1 MSTDD
6 DFSFLFDGLDDE
18 PATEVTGEVSNAA
31 DTAEQKRTAEQ
42 AAEAQERA
50 LLAEADRYEAML
62 PEIKAARPLPA
73 QPAEAEATPRLSG
86 AEWVAE
92 GVRQTLVP
100 KDPTR
105 YSVTVKVV
113 EDSVVAWVTGPSGV
127 DRDAMARRAVQR
139 LAARGNLGEFQVHLA
154 ADPRTVILQRS
165 GVGGSVSAWS
175 SHGTRGRLFFET
187 EAGRDKVFDLA
198 GLYQRRKKDAKVRRY
213 PGVIAFGEDHR
224 GGTATLRLRPGMTLA
239 QVKAAEGKLRQ
250 LFRAPDLAV
259 DSAPGAVDP
268 IIHLNTKPI
277 ARELPAS
284 CPLAPERLVR
294 VRTQPERF
302 AAAPDFVLPVG
313 VRIDDETGEVKP
325 ILVNQDAV
333 PHAAV
338 FGGTGSGKTVLL
350 SMMVRAAVLQGAEVV
365 LWDAKMG
372 KDMRALAFDRS
383 LPGVIHYAAGS
394 AAVLH
399 RTVLWVRHEYE
410 RRQALAE
417 RLAYRGIE
425 YRPTPLL
432 LVMDELPWWIDG
444 LKARK
449 GDHLK
454 AAEQTEAHISAI
466 AAEARELRVFFI
478 VAGQYAYVSGYSGAI
493 RTNTQ
498 TLISVGPP
506 KKINMDNLFA
516 TPDEKQRAVELSA
529 TIRKQDKGVG
539 VMLDD
544 STNEVVKFRGFF
556 NAPDS
561 PEAAR
566 FAAAVAQVPRLRR
579 FAYAL
584 PRGDVAGGDGSWAEW
599 TPVTDPSS
607 DSLPTRVLD
616 GPDGQP
622 LLEAEIDDPTSTSYR
637 PGRRPQPQV
646 HANPN

>member
-1 MSTDD
+1 MSTDSE
-6 DFSFLFDGLDDE
+6 FSFLFEGLDDE
-18 PATEVTGEVSNAA
+18 PRTEESGARA
-31 DTAEQKRTAEQ
+31 DAGNTVEQKRDAEK

-62 PEIKAARPLPA
+62 PEIAAAQPLPA
-73 QPAEAEATPRLSG
+73 QPAETSAAPRLSG

-92 GVRQTLVP
+92 GVRQTLTP
-100 KDPTR
+100 RDPSR

-113 EDSVVAWVTGPSGV
+113 EGSVVAWVTGPAGV
-127 DRDAMARRAVQR
+127 DRDAMAHLAVQR
-139 LAARGNLGEFQVHLA
+139 LRDRGNLGEFQVHLA

-175 SHGTRGRLFFET
+175 SHGTRARLFFET
-187 EAGRDKVFDLA
+187 EEGRDKVFDLA
-198 GLYQRRKKDAKVRRY
+198 GLYQTNKRTKARRY
-213 PGVIAFGEDHR
+213 AGVRAFGEDHR

-239 QVKAAEGKLRQ
+239 QVKSAEGKLRQ
-250 LFRAPDLAV
+250 LFRAPDLIV
-259 DSAPGAVDP
+259 DAAPGSVDP

-277 ARELPAS
+277 ARELPATN
-284 CPLAPERLVR
+284 PLAPERLVR
-294 VRTQPERF
+294 VRTRAERF

-556 NAPDS
+556 NAPDL

-566 FAAAVAQVPRLRR
+566 FADAVAQVPRLRR

-584 PRGDVAGGDGSWAEW
+584 PRGDMAGGDGSWAEW